1 MRAHE
6 AKTRALAMPY
16 KDSDPSQQKSRKCVF
31 RPFLNRHQKKL
42 FYSLLL
48 IRQKYYESSKTEYS
62 DSTSFINRLTPLI
75 FFLGFQNFFEGL
87 KGGFPQKIS
96 PFFLPLSHDNRLN
109 WNYSLFTAS
118 YNDYSCQNLTKK
130 MPEGVFAPPPWIG
143 LTATSLNYSQFSQMF
158 SEPIPNIEG
167 WKLQILTRN

>member
-6 AKTRALAMPY
+6 VKTRALAMPY

-75 FFLGFQNFFEGL
+75 FFRVSKFFRGAKRGVPPKNFAMMIIRKLCTKYYVSKCTGRGDFYHFKKWRPSDRQKKYTLDL
-87 KGGFPQKIS
+87 KIDS
-96 PFFLPLSHDNRLN
+96 SELN
-109 WNYSLFTAS
+109 
-118 YNDYSCQNLTKK
+118 
-130 MPEGVFAPPPWIG
+130 G
-143 LTATSLNYSQFSQMF
+143 
-158 SEPIPNIEG
+158 
-167 WKLQILTRN
+167 